1 MKITI
6 GSDHGGYK
14 LKEKIK
20 EFLATKDI
28 EVIDVGTN
36 SAESVDYPNYAASVS
51 KKVLETG
58 ELGILI
64 CGTGIGMSIA
74 ANKFHGIRAAVCFN
88 EFTSQ
93 MAREHNNANVLCIGE
108 RTTEVDMA
116 IKIVDK
122 FITTESSTDGRHKRR
137 VTEITELE
145 N

>member
-1 MKITI
+1 
-6 GSDHGGYK
+6 
-14 LKEKIK
+14 
-20 EFLATKDI
+20 
-28 EVIDVGTN
+28 
-36 SAESVDYPNYAASVS
+36 
-51 KKVLETG
+51 
-58 ELGILI
+58 
-64 CGTGIGMSIA
+64 
-74 ANKFHGIRAAVCFN
+74 
-88 EFTSQ
+88 